1 MLAEKRSGGA
11 CSPSRTAM
19 RVGPRP
25 PAPRHGTLQHGCP
38 DARQYYAHTSHPC
51 SHTHA
56 PSLPHTHTSSSK
68 AAALQGTATLKNSA
82 GMEVKLAPG
91 GAAIQSLVVP
101 DRDGNLADVVLG
113 FDDPAAYN
121 VS

>member
-1 MLAEKRSGGA
+1 
-11 CSPSRTAM
+11 
-19 RVGPRP
+19 
-25 PAPRHGTLQHGCP
+25 
-38 DARQYYAHTSHPC
+38 
-51 SHTHA
+51 
-56 PSLPHTHTSSSK
+56 
-68 AAALQGTATLKNSA
+68 
-82 GMEVKLAPG
+82 MEVKLAPG